1 MILFVIEESILFK
14 GIITPDSQVWG
25 IDPALARDREET
37 LCTRF
42 QRDDAGMRLAQH
54 ASETTHPESRSTN
67 INDLFKSGGQN
78 THADTERVGG
88 GGKGKVGH
96 MIRVIGAS

>member
-1 MILFVIEESILFK
+1 
-14 GIITPDSQVWG
+14 
-25 IDPALARDREET
+25 
-37 LCTRF
+37 
-42 QRDDAGMRLAQH
+42 MRLAQH